1 MSASSER
8 VVEEKVPW
16 IPLILVTVI
25 SSIVVPIAWSLM
37 GPSGGYFQC
46 TYNLAIIS
54 RSIVFTMLPYLL
66 IMLTF
71 PFQRILKLSGSAL
84 TYLYTV
90 GIIVCYAVG
99 QAESS
104 LFPAQFSGYLILST
118 EVADVL
124 GTWWWIPSQDVVKAM
139 MSGPWPAAI
148 NWAAWAPAIFFWFL
162 FEYTLFLFATSL
174 TLIFRR
180 RWIEIEMLPFPIVLT
195 AHELIRRIEYSPKKA
210 KLASKPFYIG
220 LILGLVFGVPI
231 ALIRIFPWF
240 PDIYGWR
247 VNTCPSNVWSVPR
260 ENIVAQT
267 IVHFAMVS
275 KDPIAFG
282 LFFLAPLSVTFNV
295 WFWTIV
301 EMILDQVAYY
311 MGYYTGVFETGCGC
325 RMSHYLNIEPPF
337 MWSYMGGVGGA
348 TALTIMYLFHSRSYL
363 KETLKAAI
371 SGKQPVEGE
380 PVSYRLSYILAIVGA
395 IAILA
400 FLMSAGISF
409 IAALAMF
416 LTICFINVLAD
427 TYIYCNTSFLAVNNL
442 RGGWEFWALNL
453 TWPELPK
460 REDTN
465 WLMSHWLSEVMA
477 NGGVIIQN
485 PLSTI
490 MPLKMA
496 KLTGTSSRNVFL
508 VAFICMPISILTIL
522 VTRTWVVNYY
532 GLGRLDGWTGLWCSI
547 TESCGGGIG
556 YSARLPSASQYGV
569 ASLVG
574 FIITVVLSLL
584 HARFIWFPLE
594 PLGFIMATTTAGM
607 YYGIWSACLVAWA
620 VKFIVL
626 KVGGSRLYMDYGIP
640 TIGGFVT
647 GYVIAAFLGV
657 ILSVTKFFI
666 PF

>member
-1 MSASSER
+1 LSTSKE
-8 VVEEKVPW
+8 VVEEKIPW

-25 SSIVVPIAWSLM
+25 SSIVAPMVFSLM

-54 RSIVFTMLPYLL
+54 RSTVFTTLPYLL

-71 PFQRILKLSGSAL
+71 PFQRILKLSGSTL

-99 QAESS
+99 QNESV

-124 GTWWWIPSQDVVKAM
+124 KTWWWIPSQDVVKAM
-139 MSGPWPAAI
+139 MSGPWPITI

-162 FEYTLFLFATSL
+162 FEYALFLFATSL

-195 AHELIRRIEYSPKKA
+195 AHELIRRVEYSPKKA
-210 KLASKPFYIG
+210 KLTSKPFYIG
-220 LILGLVFGVPI
+220 LLLGLAFGVPI

-247 VNTCPSNVWSVPR
+247 VNTCPANVWSVPR
-260 ENIVAQT
+260 ENIIAQT

-295 WFWTIV
+295 WFWTIIA
-301 EMILDQVAYY
+301 MILDQVTYY
-311 MGYYTGVFETGCGC
+311 MGYHTGVFESGCGC
-325 RMSHYLNIEPPF
+325 RFFNYIGIEPPF

-348 TALTIMYLFHSRSYL
+348 TALTVMYLLQSRSYL

-371 SGKQPVEGE
+371 SGKQSAEDE
-380 PVSYRLSYILAIVGA
+380 IVSYRLSYILAIVGV
-395 IAILA
+395 IAVLT
-400 FLMSAGISF
+400 FLMSAGIGF
-409 IAALAMF
+409 IATLAMF

-460 REDTN
+460 REDTG
-465 WLMSHWLSEVMA
+465 WLMSHWLSEVIS

-508 VAFICMPISILTIL
+508 IAFICMPISILTIL

-547 TESCGGGIG
+547 TTSCGGGVDF
-556 YSARLPSASQYGV
+556 SARLPSISQYGV

-574 FIITVVLSLL
+574 FVITVVLSLL
-584 HARFIWFPLE
+584 HARFIWFPFE
-594 PLGFIMATTTAGM
+594 PLGFIMATTMAGM
-607 YYGIWSACLVAWA
+607 WYGIWSACLAAWA

-626 KVGGSRLYMDYGIP
+626 KVGGSRLYMDYGVP
-640 TIGGFVT
+640 TIGGFAT
-647 GYVIAAFLGV
+647 GYVIAALLGV
-657 ILSVTKFFI
+657 ILGVTKFFI

>member
-1 MSASSER
+1 MTKE

-16 IPLILVTVI
+16 IPILLITFL
-25 SSIVVPIAWSLM
+25 SSIAVPMVFSLM

-54 RSIVFTMLPYLL
+54 RSTVFTMLPYLL
-66 IMLTF
+66 IMLIF
-71 PFQRILKLSGSAL
+71 PFQRILRLSGSTL
-84 TYLYTV
+84 TYLYTI
-90 GIIVCYAVG
+90 GIVICYAAG
-99 QAESS
+99 QNESV

-124 GTWWWIPSQDVVKAM
+124 EKWWWIPGRDIVQAM
-139 MSGPWPAAI
+139 MSGPWPVAI
-148 NWAAWAPAIFFWFL
+148 NWSAWIPAIIFWFF

-195 AHELIRRIEYSPKKA
+195 AHELIRRVEYSPKKE
-210 KLASKPFYIG
+210 KFVSMPFYIG
-220 LILGLVFGVPI
+220 FILGLVFGIPI

-247 VNTCPSNVWSVPR
+247 VNTCPANVWSVPR
-260 ENIVAQT
+260 DNVIAQT

-295 WFWTIV
+295 WFWTVIA
-301 EMILDQVAYY
+301 MILDQVTYY
-311 MGYYTGVFETGCGC
+311 MGYHTGVFESGCGC
-325 RMSHYLNIEPPF
+325 RFFNYVGIELPF

-348 TALTIMYLFHSRSYL
+348 TALTIMYLIQSRSYL
-363 KETLKAAI
+363 KETLRTAVG
-371 SGKQPVEGE
+371 GKQVEGE
-380 PVSYRLSYILAIVGA
+380 PVSYRFSYGLLVLGA
-395 IAILA
+395 IAVLA

-409 IAALAMF
+409 IGAMAMF
-416 LTICFINVLAD
+416 LTICFINVVAD

-453 TWPELPK
+453 TWLEFPQ
-460 REDTN
+460 REDTG
-465 WLMSHWLSEVMA
+465 WLMSHWLSEVVS

-496 KLTGTSSRNVFL
+496 KLTGTSSRNTFL

-547 TESCGGGIG
+547 VTSCGGGIDF
-556 YSARLPSASQYGV
+556 SARLPAISQYGV
-569 ASLVG
+569 ASLAG
-574 FIITVVLSLL
+574 FIITAALAFL
-584 HARFIWFPLE
+584 HARFMWFPFE
-594 PLGFIMATTTAGM
+594 PLGFIMATTMAGM
-607 YYGIWSACLVAWA
+607 WYGVWSACLAAWI
-620 VKFIVL
+620 VKSIVL
-626 KVGGSRLYMDYGIP
+626 RVGGSRLYMDYGVPAIS
-640 TIGGFVT
+640 GLAS
-647 GYVIAAFLGV
+647 GYVLSALLGV
-657 ILSVTKFFI
+657 VLGVTKFFI

>member
-1 MSASSER
+1 
-8 VVEEKVPW
+8 
-16 IPLILVTVI
+16 
-25 SSIVVPIAWSLM
+25 
-37 GPSGGYFQC
+37 
-46 TYNLAIIS
+46 
-54 RSIVFTMLPYLL
+54 
-66 IMLTF
+66 
-71 PFQRILKLSGSAL
+71 
-84 TYLYTV
+84 
-90 GIIVCYAVG
+90 
-99 QAESS
+99 
-104 LFPAQFSGYLILST
+104 
-118 EVADVL
+118 
-124 GTWWWIPSQDVVKAM
+124 
-139 MSGPWPAAI
+139 
-148 NWAAWAPAIFFWFL
+148 
-162 FEYTLFLFATSL
+162 
-174 TLIFRR
+174 
-180 RWIEIEMLPFPIVLT
+180 
-195 AHELIRRIEYSPKKA
+195 
-210 KLASKPFYIG
+210 
-220 LILGLVFGVPI
+220 
-231 ALIRIFPWF
+231 
-240 PDIYGWR
+240 
-247 VNTCPSNVWSVPR
+247 
-260 ENIVAQT
+260 
-267 IVHFAMVS
+267 
-275 KDPIAFG
+275 
-282 LFFLAPLSVTFNV
+282 
-295 WFWTIV
+295 
-301 EMILDQVAYY
+301 
-311 MGYYTGVFETGCGC
+311 
-325 RMSHYLNIEPPF
+325 
-337 MWSYMGGVGGA
+337 
-348 TALTIMYLFHSRSYL
+348 
-363 KETLKAAI
+363 
-371 SGKQPVEGE
+371 
-380 PVSYRLSYILAIVGA
+380 
-395 IAILA
+395 
-400 FLMSAGISF
+400 
-409 IAALAMF
+409 MF